1 MRVINSRR
9 RVLVVVVACAVSRLC
24 IAEDVYAVR
33 FFARSEPCSLLILW
47 EDDIVFHNSTNAD
60 KTVRLLGVSNGE
72 ARVPAE
78 QLAVPAGRTVSAKGR
93 VAWVPDA
100 SVPLWVVHLDVPS
113 GVIVQSRAEA
123 HSDFCGGAPP
133 SPTPELGA
141 FSLPTFRALTTAGVR
156 KVHLGAD
163 LGGENSYVNVGI
175 YNAATI
181 PASASIELRQSCGD
195 SLLDHRSV
203 AIQPNSIVQVTGLNG
218 TPSGCPT
225 TQGSW
230 MRYVTVTVDQPS
242 LSYVVNK
249 KTDLRFPV
257 SVPFN
262 SPQ

>member
-1 MRVINSRR
+1 MRVRSFLWR
-9 RVLVVVVACAVSRLC
+9 AVFAILAGTLPGWC
-24 IAEDVYAVR
+24 VAEDVYAVR
-33 FFARSEPCSLLILW
+33 FFARSEPCPLLILW
-47 EDDIVFHNSTNAD
+47 EDDIVFHNSTSAD
-60 KTVRLLGVSNGE
+60 KTIRLLGVSNGE
-72 ARVPAE
+72 AREPAE
-78 QLAVPAGRTVSAKGR
+78 QLLVPAGRTVSAKGR
-93 VAWVPDA
+93 VAWLPET
-100 SVPLWVVHLDVPS
+100 SVTLWVVHLDVPG

-141 FSLPTFRALTTAGVR
+141 FSLPTFRALTSAGVR

-163 LGGENSYVNVGI
+163 LGSENSYVNVGI
-175 YNAATI
+175 YNSATI

-195 SLLDHRSV
+195 SLLEQRTV
-203 AIQPNSIVQVTGLNG
+203 VIPPNSIVQVTGLNG

-225 TQGSW
+225 IQGSW

-249 KTDLRFPV
+249 KTDLRFPI
-257 SVPFN
+257 SVPYN